1 MFFLSLDEKIKK
13 ARKVLWEYD
22 IDPYVG
28 LENLCWAPNV
38 NPDQHNDEHIRI
50 IADELINL
58 YEEKRS
64 RKEVVE
70 YLQDKKKVAK
80 DLWKNYDNQGEK

>member
-13 ARKVLWEYD
+13 ARNILWEYE

-50 IADELINL
+50 IAEKLISFYN
-58 YEEKRS
+58 EKAS
-64 RKEVVE
+64 REKIVK
-70 YLQDKKKVAK
+70 YLEKMKDVAK
-80 DLWKNYDNQGEK
+80 ELWKNYK

>member
-1 MFFLSLDEKIKK
+1 MFFLALDEKIRK

-50 IADELINL
+50 IAEALISFYN
-58 YEEKRS
+58 ENAPREKI
-64 RKEVVE
+64 VE
-70 YLQDKKKVAK
+70 YLENMKNVAK
-80 DLWKNYDNQGEK
+80 DLWKNYNKGEK

>member
-50 IADELINL
+50 IAEKLISLNM
-58 YEEKRS
+58 KNVP
-64 RKEVVE
+64 KEHIIK
-70 YLQDKKKVAK
+70 YLNEMKNKAK
-80 DLWKNYDNQGEK
+80 NLWK